1 MFIYFIIAK
10 KNFSIII
17 LILKNYIILDII
29 NLK

>member
-17 LILKNYIILDII
+17 LILKNHIILDII